1 MSFPENIAPNALR
14 ATIAGLVILLSA
26 AAHAASIKVLC
37 DGPLEPVLPAI
48 GEAFRAKTGHRID
61 FVFAIS
67 PVIRRKIADGESAD
81 LIIIQPDFLAELAAG
96 GKVDAGDHPAFGRIG
111 IGLAARAEAPARDVK
126 TADALKQVL
135 RRADTIVFNSVASGN
150 HFVRVLERLGIAE
163 DVKAKVV
170 RTGATEV
177 FEQILRGSGDDIAVG
192 VVTLIR
198 ADKRLRLIGALPAEL
213 QSYLSYGAVPMT
225 GTPNLKI
232 AVDFIRFLSSP
243 AAKSQLVAAGVE

>member
-1 MSFPENIAPNALR
+1 LSFSETIVLNTLR

-37 DGPLEPVLPAI
+37 DGPLEPALPAVA
-48 GEAFRAKTGHRID
+48 EAFRQKTGHQVE

-67 PVIRRKIADGESAD
+67 PVIRKKIADGETAD
-81 LIIIQPDFLAELAAG
+81 LVIIQPDFLAELAAKG
-96 GKVDAGDHPAFGRIG
+96 NVDAGDHPAFGRVG

-126 TADALKQVL
+126 TPDALKQVL

-150 HFVRVLERLGIAE
+150 YFAKVLERLGVGE

-192 VVTLIR
+192 VVTLIL
-198 ADKRLRLIGALPAEL
+198 ADKRLRLIGALPPEL

-232 AVDFIRFLSSP
+232 AVDFIRFLATP
-243 AAKSQLVAAGVE
+243 TAKAQLAAAGVE